1 VGFFDL
7 LPAIG
12 FALLVLLLFGFLFG
26 LVGISVWGIRVQS
39 RAAAVARSITTK
51 DIPSQQEL
59 IRDSIDRQAR
69 SMEMQQQALE
79 LQREA
84 VALLKKILDAIEA
97 RNPA

>member
-1 VGFFDL
+1 MSFFDL

-12 FALLVLLLFGFLFG
+12 LALFVLFLFG
-26 LVGISVWGIRVQS
+26 LLGISVWGIRVQS
-39 RAAAVARSITTK
+39 RAVAVARSITTK

-59 IRDSIDRQAR
+59 IRDSIDRQAQ
-69 SMEMQQQALE
+69 SMEMQRQALE

-97 RNPA
+97 RKPA

>member
-1 VGFFDL
+1 MSFLDL

-12 FALLVLLLFGFLFG
+12 FVLLVLFVFG
-26 LVGISVWGIRVQS
+26 LLGISVWGVRVQS

-59 IRDSIDRQAR
+59 IRDSIDRQAQ
-69 SMEMQQQALE
+69 SMEMQRQALE

-84 VALLKKILDAIEA
+84 IALLKKILDAIEG
-97 RNPA
+97 RTPD